1 MFIPKFNDLVTPLQT
16 DAVRP
21 YYDILKR
28 KRFSLLLKRVFDIVV
43 SLLLLV
49 LLSPVFILLI
59 IIIKI
64 DSKGSAFYLQERI
77 TSNARPFKI
86 IKFRTMV
93 TNADTIGPSVTQNY
107 DPRITRVGRI
117 IRKFRLDEFPQLIN
131 ILLGQM
137 TFVGTRPEVT
147 KYVNCYSEEMYATLL
162 LPAGVTSSASIVYRD
177 EQILLD
183 QAEDV
188 DQVYVERIL
197 PEKMKLN
204 LDYLEHFSL
213 RKDFSI
219 LFETVKKV
227 FFR

>member
-1 MFIPKFNDLVTPLQT
+1 MFILKFENLAAPLRN

-28 KRFSLLLKRVFDIVV
+28 KRFSLLLKRIFDIVA
-43 SLLLLV
+43 SLLLLL

-59 IIIKI
+59 VIIKV
-64 DSKGSAFYLQERI
+64 DSKGPAFYLQERI

-86 IKFRTMV
+86 IKFRTMI
-93 TNADTIGPSVTQNY
+93 TNADKIGPLVTQNY
-107 DPRITRVGRI
+107 DPRITRVGRVL
-117 IRKFRLDEFPQLIN
+117 RKFRLDEFPQLIN

-137 TFVGTRPEVT
+137 TFVGTRPEVA

-162 LPAGVTSSASIVYRD
+162 LPAGVTSSASIAYRD

-197 PEKMKLN
+197 PEKMQLN

-219 LFETVKKV
+219 LFETVKNV
-227 FFR
+227 FFK